1 MHIYY
6 TLVVISYYKNFLIK
20 AEKTSS
26 FSSEQ
31 ETGYTKHKMHIYVI
45 IN

>member
-20 AEKTSS
+20 AEKTS
-26 FSSEQ
+26 FFSEQ